1 MNQNDS
7 LLLDLEN
14 NLIKIFYVQFVL
26 WLILN
31 LIQNTVLHI

>member
-7 LLLDLEN
+7 FQLDLEN

-26 WLILN
+26 CLILN
-31 LIQNTVLHI
+31 LIQKTVLHM